1 MKSIYNLIEREG
13 ESILTDYDT
22 INGKENEF
30 LFSELLKYLNNN
42 LYYLDEFYFDKEN
55 LCFVLK
61 KNLINR
67 LVHIIKLSNT
77 QKELMK
83 KGIINDNIRAL
94 LDLAEK
100 KRLDNKAKEII
111 NNVEKTGELPTESEA
126 VQLYKKVLEKEL
138 ANTKAKVIT
147 ERVNYVLSKIM
158 GVAPWVITIG
168 GTYLLFSPSYNFDV
182 YEIVL
187 LAYFPSIFSLIMS
200 KHMKKHSSLED
211 SIAKHA
217 IAKNKLSELEGTF
230 SHTNNIVN
238 EAASLEES
246 DIAAKTYPNIFLTE
260 VDATRALINKL
271 PEEERYQY
279 ANDLLLIHNN
289 FENRILELANDP
301 NTFSETSIQVYEI
314 NYEFLPN
321 VIEINSKVEAR
332 LIELEKGKALLAE
345 SQMAQSMITG
355 NGSPL
360 VMKNQ
365 A

>member
-1 MKSIYNLIEREG
+1 MKSIYDLIEREE

-30 LFSELLKYLNNN
+30 LFSELLKYLNNH

-61 KNLINR
+61 EKFSK
-67 LVHIIKLSNT
+67 LVHIIKLSST

-83 KGIINDNIRAL
+83 KGIINDNIKAL

-111 NNVEKTGELPTESEA
+111 KNVEKTGELPTESEA
-126 VQLYKKVLEKEL
+126 VQLYKKELEKEL

-147 ERVNYVLSKIM
+147 ERVNYALSKIM
-158 GVAPWVITIG
+158 GVAPWVIAIG
-168 GTYLLFSPSYNFDV
+168 GTYLLFSPSYNFDIHQ
-182 YEIVL
+182 IVL
-187 LAYFPSIFSLIMS
+187 SAYVPSVLCLIMS
-200 KHMKKHSSLED
+200 KYMKKDSSLED

-238 EAASLEES
+238 EAASL
-246 DIAAKTYPNIFLTE
+246 DIVAKTYSNTFLTE
-260 VDATRALINKL
+260 VNATRALIDKL

-279 ANDLLLIHNN
+279 ANDLLLIHKE
-289 FENRILELANDP
+289 FESRISELAKDP
-301 NTFSETSIQVYEI
+301 NTFSETSIQVHNI
-314 NYEFLPN
+314 NYELLPG
-321 VIEINSKVEAR
+321 VMEIQSKVEAR
-332 LIELEKGKALLAE
+332 LRDLEESEALLAE
-345 SQMAQSMITG
+345 RQMAQSMIAE

>member
-1 MKSIYNLIEREG
+1 MKSIYNLIEGEE

-30 LFSELLKYLNNN
+30 LFSELLEYLNNN

-61 KNLINR
+61 GKLSR
-67 LVHIIKLSNT
+67 LVHIIKLSST

-83 KGIINDNIRAL
+83 KGIINDNIKAL

-126 VQLYKKVLEKEL
+126 VQLYKKALEKEL

-168 GTYLLFSPSYNFDV
+168 GTYLLLSPSYNFDL
-182 YEIVL
+182 YQIVL
-187 LAYFPSIFSLIMS
+187 LAYVPSVFSLIMS
-200 KHMKKHSSLED
+200 KYMKKHSSLED

-246 DIAAKTYPNIFLTE
+246 DIAAKTYSNIFLTE
-260 VDATRALINKL
+260 VNATSALINQL

-279 ANDLLLIHNN
+279 ANDLLLIHNK
-289 FENRILELANDP
+289 FESRILELANDP
-301 NTFSETSIQVYEI
+301 NTFSETSIQVYKI
-314 NYEFLPN
+314 NYELLPD
-321 VIEINSKVEAR
+321 VMKINSEVEAK
-332 LIELEKGKALLAE
+332 LEEIEGKKELQE
-345 SQMAQSMITG
+345 DSQMAQSMIAE
-355 NGSPL
+355 NGSTL

>member
-1 MKSIYNLIEREG
+1 MKSIYDLIEREE

-30 LFSELLKYLNNN
+30 LFSELLKYLNNH
-42 LYYLDEFYFDKEN
+42 LYFLDEFYFDKEN

-61 KNLINR
+61 EKFSK
-67 LVHIIKLSNT
+67 LVHIIKLSST

-83 KGIINDNIRAL
+83 KGIINDNLKAL

-111 NNVEKTGELPTESEA
+111 KNVEKTGELPTESEA
-126 VQLYKKVLEKEL
+126 VQLYKKELEKEL

-147 ERVNYVLSKIM
+147 ERVNYALSKIM
-158 GVAPWVITIG
+158 GVVPWVITIG

-182 YEIVL
+182 HQIVL
-187 LAYFPSIFSLIMS
+187 SAYVPSVLFLIMS
-200 KHMKKHSSLED
+200 KYMKKDSSLED

-238 EAASLEES
+238 EAASLEGP
-246 DIAAKTYPNIFLTE
+246 DIVAKTYSNSFLTG
-260 VDATRALINKL
+260 VNATRALINKL

-279 ANDLLLIHNN
+279 ANDLLLIHKE
-289 FENRILELANDP
+289 FDSRILELANDP
-301 NTFSETSIQVYEI
+301 NTFSETSIQVYKI
-314 NYEFLPN
+314 NYELLPG
-321 VIEINSKVEAR
+321 VMKINSEVEAR
-332 LIELEKGKALLAE
+332 LIELEEMETLQAERQMAE
-345 SQMAQSMITG
+345 SMIAE
-355 NGSPL
+355 NGSTL